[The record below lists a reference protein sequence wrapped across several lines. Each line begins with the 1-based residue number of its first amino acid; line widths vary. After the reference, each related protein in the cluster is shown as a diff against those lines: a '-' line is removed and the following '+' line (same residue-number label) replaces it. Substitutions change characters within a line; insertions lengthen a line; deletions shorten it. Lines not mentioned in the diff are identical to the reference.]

1 MTTAKLH
8 VGTWISCFLISVFCC
23 CFFFCFFFFKSC
35 SVERN
40 GPNRFHSPSCLF
52 LCDFFFQR
60 PFVFPNLIGF
70 NVSHSQ
76 WNSYLHCCHPATTII
91 CHSGYIVIKA
101 QRYLSLTRLPMTID
115 VASEN
120 EDNRYCSV
128 PRRWVNQLK
137 YHPGAW
143 AARIAGSNWQT
154 AILTLN
160 HLEQPKRR
168 VQCLRLAK
176 PNQLKCCPD
185 R

>member
-8 VGTWISCFLISVFCC
+8 VGTWISCFLISL
-23 CFFFCFFFFKSC
+23 FCFVFSNLVQSKGTGLTVSIHLPAFSY
-35 SVERN
+35 VI
-40 GPNRFHSPSCLF
+40 
-52 LCDFFFQR
+52 FFFQR